1 MNEKAIILIAL
12 IALGIVLLYFAYRK
26 NFKVLKLPSVCLVK
40 GGVKT
45 GKSLL
50 SVKLSM
56 QAYRK
61 AHRKWFFASRILHR
75 SVEEPLYY
83 TNVYTTFGNGK
94 KPHKLD
100 TRIRRVTLES
110 LLRQERF
117 AYKSVVYIQEASLM
131 ADNMDFK
138 NVDRNIDLSL
148 FAKLIAHETRGGQLY
163 LDTQSVLDV
172 HYAFKRVSSTFLFI
186 QKNVN
191 FGLFHVLYVRE
202 MINQENGVN
211 NFTDDVD
218 ETTRKVLIPFWWHH
232 RYDRYEYSY
241 LTDSLD
247 VSATDFKRKS
257 GLVSFNTKYIERSMK
272 KNEKE
277 EKAS

>member
-100 TRIRRVTLES
+100 TRIRRVTLEI

>member
-1 MNEKAIILIAL
+1 MNANTIIFIAL
-12 IALGIVLLYFAYRK
+12 IALGALLLYFAYRK
-26 NFKVLKLPSVCLVK
+26 NFKTLKLPSVCLVT

-75 SVEEPLYY
+75 KVEEPLYY

-100 TRIRRVTLES
+100 SRIRRVTLES

-117 AYKSVVYIQEASLM
+117 AYKSVIYIQEASLM

-218 ETTRKVLIPFWWHH
+218 ETTRKVLIPFWWHY

>member
-1 MNEKAIILIAL
+1 MNANTIILIAL
-12 IALGIVLLYFAYRK
+12 IVLGVILLYIAYRK
-26 NFKVLKLPSVCLVK
+26 NFKVLNTPSVCLVT

-50 SVKLSM
+50 TVCLSM
-56 QAYRK
+56 KAYRK

-75 SVEEPLYY
+75 KVEEPLYY
-83 TNVYTTFGNGK
+83 TNVYTTFGNGR

-100 TRIRRVTLES
+100 SRIRRVTLES

-117 AYKSVVYIQEASLM
+117 AYKSVIYIQEASLM

-191 FGLFHVLYVRE
+191 FGLFHILYVRE
-202 MINQENGVN
+202 MINTENGVN
-211 NFTDDVD
+211 NFDDDVD
-218 ETTRKVLIPFWWHH
+218 ETTRKVLIPCWWHH

-241 LTDSLD
+241 LTDSLN
-247 VSATDFKRKS
+247 VSEKGFEPKS

-277 EKAS
+277 KDAS

>member
-1 MNEKAIILIAL
+1 MNANTIILIAL
-12 IALGIVLLYFAYRK
+12 IVLGVILLYIAYRK
-26 NFKVLKLPSVCLVK
+26 NFKVLNTPSVCLVT

-61 AHRKWFFASRILHR
+61 AHRKWFFASRILHKNI
-75 SVEEPLYY
+75 EEPLYY

-100 TRIRRVTLES
+100 MRIRRVTLES

-117 AYKSVVYIQEASLM
+117 AYKSVIYIQEASLM

-186 QKNVN
+186 QKNIN
-191 FGLFHVLYVRE
+191 FGLFHILYVRE
-202 MINQENGVN
+202 MINSENGVN
-211 NFTDDVD
+211 NFDDDVD
-218 ETTRKVLIPFWWHH
+218 ETTRKVLIPCWWHH

-241 LTDSLD
+241 LTDSLN
-247 VSATDFKRKS
+247 VSEKGFEPKS